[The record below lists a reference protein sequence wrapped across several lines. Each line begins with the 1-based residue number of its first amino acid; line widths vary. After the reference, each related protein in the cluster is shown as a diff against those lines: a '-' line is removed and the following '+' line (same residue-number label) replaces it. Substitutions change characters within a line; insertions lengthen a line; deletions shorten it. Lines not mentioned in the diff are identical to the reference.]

1 MAKVNKTTGVST
13 ERLPPQS
20 QTPHKIEEIKLENV
34 NKISLESSPSK
45 CDLTILNPKL
55 EFDFENFNT

>member
-20 QTPHKIEEIKLENV
+20 PTPPKIEEIKLENV
-34 NKISLESSPSK
+34 NKISL
-45 CDLTILNPKL
+45 
-55 EFDFENFNT
+55 